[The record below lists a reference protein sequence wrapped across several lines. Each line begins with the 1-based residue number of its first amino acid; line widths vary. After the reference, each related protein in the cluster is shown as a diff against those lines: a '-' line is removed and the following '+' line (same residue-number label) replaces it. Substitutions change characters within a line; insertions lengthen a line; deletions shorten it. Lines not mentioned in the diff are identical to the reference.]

1 MFKSLFKKKTR
12 QEHVDKLTESV
23 FSVLIRNADF
33 EFTDLE
39 KVQALNNVRR
49 KMSEHLEQKKSALME
64 ESVNASQKAEEL
76 KRIIKYIE

>member
-1 MFKSLFKKKTR
+1 MLNSIFKKKTR

-23 FSVLIRNADF
+23 FSVLVRNTDF

-49 KMSEHLEQKKSALME
+49 KLSEHFESKRSAFME
-64 ESVNASQKAEEL
+64 DSVTASQNAEEL
-76 KRIIKYIE
+76 KRVINYIE